1 MNEFNYRLVTSIG
14 LLITL
19 YFSLINKIV
28 LSAVLLILIFIAFFE
43 FNNIFLRIFKKNKF
57 LNFLILLI
65 TLFYLVTFSLFIW
78 IFLHTEN
85 INNQILIIYVLSIC
99 ISTDVGG
106 YIFGKIFKG
115 KKITKI
121 SPNKTYSGMIGSFLT
136 SFIITFFLFINL
148 DLKINI
154 YIITLIISSLTQIG
168 DLIISLLKRRAKI
181 KDTGSFLPG
190 HGGLLDR
197 IDGILLA
204 LPIGIVLV
212 SI

>member
-1 MNEFNYRLVTSIG
+1 
-14 LLITL
+14 
-19 YFSLINKIV
+19 
-28 LSAVLLILIFIAFFE
+28 
-43 FNNIFLRIFKKNKF
+43 
-57 LNFLILLI
+57 
-65 TLFYLVTFSLFIW
+65 
-78 IFLHTEN
+78 
-85 INNQILIIYVLSIC
+85 LIIYVLSIC